1 MPTLLIDA
9 FVATLGLLRP
19 RRLSRIPQDIVRDIA
34 LARAQARW
42 ARLCVEEPEQRTA

>member
-19 RRLSRIPQDIVRDIA
+19 RRLARIPQDIVRDIA
-34 LARAQARW
+34 LALGQARW
-42 ARLCVEEPEQRTA
+42 ARLCVEEPAKRPA